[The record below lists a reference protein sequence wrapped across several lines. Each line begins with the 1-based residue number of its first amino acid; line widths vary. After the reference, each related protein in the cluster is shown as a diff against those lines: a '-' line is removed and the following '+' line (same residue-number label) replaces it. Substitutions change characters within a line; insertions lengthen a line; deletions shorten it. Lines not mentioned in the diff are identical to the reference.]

1 MSLSN
6 RKFNFQPLIK
16 CIIGLFQIKPAV
28 NQIECHPY
36 LSQDPLVAFCKA
48 YDIHVT
54 AYSPLGCKDRLW
66 KSDQEDDVPLLEHP
80 ILNQVAKKHGKTV
93 PQVILKWQVMRN
105 TLTHVHKNLLICS
118 KICNLVSQPALRIQ
132 RRLVRTAME
141 HSVSI
146 KAETFDFKVHSNFTS
161 KFR

>member
-1 MSLSN
+1 M
-6 RKFNFQPLIK
+6 QPLIK

-80 ILNQVAKKHGKTV
+80 ILTHVAKKHGKTV
-93 PQVILKWQVMRN
+93 PQVILKWQVMRD
-105 TLTHVHKNLLICS
+105 TVVLLLTPTKICSYVVRLRKSRHANICS
-118 KICNLVSQPALRIQ
+118 KNQ
-132 RRLVRTAME
+132 
-141 HSVSI
+141 
-146 KAETFDFKVHSNFTS
+146 F
-161 KFR
+161 FRENVVVIG